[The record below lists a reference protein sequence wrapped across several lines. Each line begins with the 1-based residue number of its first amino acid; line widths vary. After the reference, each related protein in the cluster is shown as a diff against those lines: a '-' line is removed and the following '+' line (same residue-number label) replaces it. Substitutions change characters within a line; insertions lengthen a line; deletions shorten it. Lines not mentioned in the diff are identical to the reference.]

1 MFSCTCTAIKTRASP
16 TKLSSNLKT
25 LGEIWVPEESVKSYS
40 AICWT
45 HPILQLHTGKKSMLA
60 IMVKAGWCVDHSGY
74 DENHG
79 SSKLPRLKS
88 SRHLKTIV
96 VMNKCVCIS
105 QSRALPL
112 NTLLRVLLYPVL
124 LLPNGQWFSP
134 CAAKINKNNTKK
146 IKNILRGKHGSHLCR
161 LLLQIITLLDVEILT
176 VLQSKF
182 ISKIFF
188 FTSQLSQVN
197 FKFITQI
204 YH

>member
-1 MFSCTCTAIKTRASP
+1 MLPSAGRIPSCSCNQGRNQFWP
-16 TKLSSNLKT
+16 L
-25 LGEIWVPEESVKSYS
+25 W
-40 AICWT
+40 
-45 HPILQLHTGKKSMLA
+45 
-60 IMVKAGWCVDHSGY
+60 WCVDNSGY

-88 SRHLKTIV
+88 SHHLKTII

-112 NTLLRVLLYPVL
+112 NTLLRVLLCPFL

-146 IKNILRGKHGSHLCR
+146 KKNILWGKHCSHLCR

-176 VLQSKF
+176 VLQSTF

-197 FKFITQI
+197 FKVITQI
-204 YH
+204 FHEIFCFLTNLMMRIMHTIEKKSKIMTLTGQVRK